1 MQAFKIGTLERH
13 PVACCGFLVKHFQR
27 QQDTINKTHDS
38 ICIHKYCKCLYVLS
52 YFSLCILTI
61 HIEFVQMCYFHHD
74 SAVDKVFL
82 VHLFNLWYKLFKALC
97 SVSIDPKL
105 KYVINICHTTLN

>member
-1 MQAFKIGTLERH
+1 MPAFKIVILERH

-27 QQDTINKTHDS
+27 QQDTINETHDS

-105 KYVINICHTTLN
+105 KYVINICRSTLN